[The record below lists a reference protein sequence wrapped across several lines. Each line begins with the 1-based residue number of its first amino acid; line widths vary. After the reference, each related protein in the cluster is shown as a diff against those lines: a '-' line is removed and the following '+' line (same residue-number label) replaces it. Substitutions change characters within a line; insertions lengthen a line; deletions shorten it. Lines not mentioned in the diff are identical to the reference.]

1 MGSRALSA
9 TPGQLSLMAASGL
22 DDGFGAN
29 PEAADFKHGLP
40 LSAGSGHSVSG
51 AAPPITAELRDYDL
65 V

>member
-1 MGSRALSA
+1 
-9 TPGQLSLMAASGL
+9 MAAQ
-22 DDGFGAN
+22 GAK